1 MLSLPTT
8 QNLQPSWGL
17 MNLDHMPEEPPMG
30 LMNLD
35 HMPEEPPM
43 AMALNLQNLNMM
55 EKF

>member
-1 MLSLPTT
+1 
-8 QNLQPSWGL
+8 

-43 AMALNLQNLNMM
+43 GLMNLDYMPEELPMFIGLNLQNLNMM
-55 EKF
+55 KKF